1 MVLDFEVPIEIEL
14 NQEQKEQLIKKINLY
29 YLNDEECN
37 KFENDKIKSKYPEK
51 ETKEYKDA
59 IFSANA
65 CHLKNA
71 TISFSLKRGVPV
83 LVR

>member
-1 MVLDFEVPIEIEL
+1 MVLDFEIPIEIEL

-29 YLNDEECN
+29 YLNDECN
-37 KFENDKIKSKYPEK
+37 KFENGKIISKYPEK

-71 TISFSLKRGVPV
+71 TISFSLKRGTPV
-83 LVR
+83 LIR